1 MPRLLIVEDE
11 LDLRLLLQAH
21 LESEGH
27 LVDAAPDGAAAL
39 TMHAAH
45 PADLVLLDLSLPALD
60 GLAVLKALR
69 SRGDDVPVLVLTARG
84 SEADRITGLDGGA
97 DDYLA
102 KPYSVL
108 EVLARV
114 RALLRRS
121 KPKRPP
127 SRLLKSGP
135 YRIDLLLK
143 CVRRGTQVVE
153 LGHREFRLLEIL
165 LARPGRTFSRRE
177 LLNLAWEAD
186 ARPGPRT
193 VDAHVAHLRKKLG
206 DSGRHP
212 CITTAEGE
220 GYAWTQ
226 EVIAQS

>member
-11 LDLRLLLQAH
+11 IELRALLQGH
-21 LESEGH
+21 LESDGH
-27 LVDAAPDGAAAL
+27 LVDAASDGETAL
-39 TMHAAH
+39 AHHARH
-45 PADLVLLDLSLPALD
+45 PADLILLDLGLPHLD
-60 GLAVLKALR
+60 GLSLIKMLR
-69 SRGDDVPVLVLTARG
+69 ERGDDVPIVVLTARG
-84 SEADRITGLDGGA
+84 GEEAKIQGLDLGA
-97 DDYLA
+97 DDYLT
-102 KPYSVL
+102 KPYALL

-121 KPKRPP
+121 KPKLPAGRV
-127 SRLLKSGP
+127 LKSGP
-135 YRIDLLLK
+135 YRIDLLHH
-143 CVRRGTQVVE
+143 CVRRGTQTVE

-165 LARPGRTFSRRE
+165 LTRPGRTFSRRE

-206 DSGRHP
+206 DSGRTA

-220 GYAWTQ
+220 GYAWTR
-226 EVIAQS
+226 EVVAQS